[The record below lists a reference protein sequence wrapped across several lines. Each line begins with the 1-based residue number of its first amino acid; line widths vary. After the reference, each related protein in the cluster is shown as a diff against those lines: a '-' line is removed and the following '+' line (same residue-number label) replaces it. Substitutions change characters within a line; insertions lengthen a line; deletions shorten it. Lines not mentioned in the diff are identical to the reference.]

1 MRNTFACAISLAL
14 LATLASCS
22 DDTTIPPRGD
32 ASTSRDGATGTDGST
47 GNDGGGNPDAR
58 LPDGGP
64 NNGACATTCTQA
76 EFCEKPTCNATSGGS
91 CVLRP
96 SGICNTI
103 AMPQCGCDGVTYGNE
118 CNRRSAGVS
127 KAHDGACA
135 CSMVAPMGCCF
146 TAGDCR
152 NGARCVGATC
162 TTGSA
167 GVCVPPPTTGTCW
180 IDSDCTVG
188 TCQGASICGCA
199 QLCLLP
205 DRPGT
210 CQP

>member
-1 MRNTFACAISLAL
+1 MRTTLAHAVALTL
-14 LATLASCS
+14 LAALAGCS

-32 ASTSRDGATGTDGST
+32 ASTSTDGATGSDGST
-47 GNDGGGNPDAR
+47 SNDGGGPDAR

-64 NNGACATTCTQA
+64 NNGACATACTQ
-76 EFCEKPTCNATSGGS
+76 EQFCEKPTCGATSGGT
-91 CVLRP
+91 CVMRP
-96 SGICNTI
+96 TGICPAI

-118 CNRRSAGVS
+118 CNRRTAGVS
-127 KAHDGACA
+127 KAHDGPCM
-135 CSMVAPMGCCF
+135 CTMVPPMNCCY

-152 NGARCVGATC
+152 NSARCVGATC
-162 TTGSA
+162 SAGGA
-167 GVCVPPPTTGTCW
+167 GVCVPPPAAGTCW
-180 IDSDCTVG
+180 IDSDCTAG